1 MRKAIRIYWTGF
13 PMGLTVSLLRPSRPG
28 SQTAAVKGG
37 SQGCLRVQLPSTS
50 SLPPCPPAPPQ
61 EPTSPRGPRGHQ
73 TQEAFLLE
81 DDAAADEEAGQEG
94 QTQAD
99 VEAVV
104 LREPLMPAVRGDIAG
119 RLGVEVTDDLAQDLL
134 GGAV

>member
-1 MRKAIRIYWTGF
+1 
-13 PMGLTVSLLRPSRPG
+13 MGLTVSLLCPSRRPS
-28 SQTAAVKGG
+28 SQTAALKEG
-37 SQGCLRVQLPSTS
+37 SQGWLRVQLPSTP
-50 SLPPCPPAPPQ
+50 SLPFPQ
-61 EPTSPRGPRGHQ
+61 KPTSPRGPRGHQ
-73 TQEAFLLE
+73 THEAFLLE

-104 LREPLMPAVRGDIAG
+104 LCEPLPPAVRGDIAG
-119 RLGVEVTDDLAQDLL
+119 YLGVEVTDDLAQDLL